1 MTPYDGTGYGASIYW
16 RSQMKDIAAKN
27 NEACPCWQYQEPRIE
42 FVEGEDFKLKVACGS
57 IRCDQRNGFSN
68 TERELVDKFK
78 VFYKV

>member
-16 RSQMKDIAAKN
+16 RSQMKDIASKN
-27 NEACPCWQYQEPRIE
+27 NETCPCWQYQEPKIN
-42 FVEGEDFKLKVACGS
+42 FIDGEQLQLKVECGP
-57 IRCDQRNGFSN
+57 ICALPRNGFSV